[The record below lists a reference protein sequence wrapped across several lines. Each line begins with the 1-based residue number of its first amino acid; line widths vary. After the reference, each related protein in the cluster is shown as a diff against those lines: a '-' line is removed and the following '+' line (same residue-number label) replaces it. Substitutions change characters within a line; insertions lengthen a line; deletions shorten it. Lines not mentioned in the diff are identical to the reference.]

1 MIKPYR
7 GGIVGW
13 FSSNTSSM
21 RCSVSSPD
29 VTLRTQR
36 VENTTRCGLFFD
48 ELQGVSS
55 GNETLWQM
63 LDTTSQTKWF

>member
-1 MIKPYR
+1 
-7 GGIVGW
+7 
-13 FSSNTSSM
+13 M

-29 VTLRTQR
+29 VLNTDHEKR
-36 VENTTRCGLFFD
+36 VENTTHSGLFFD

-63 LDTTSQTKWF
+63 LDTTSQTK